1 MMISTMK
8 KNTIFFWLLLFL
20 VGILDSNFSAAAV
33 EESITTTKTNTKNNA
48 NTSIPHYSLPPCS
61 RDERQIFVNSHNYIM
76 CAPICTDNENCP
88 LDVPKGITMVRMGK
102 AICVPKENDL
112 TRHCTAMHASLTN
125 MYAFEHFTFLLFF
138 LLPFSSS
145 SSKEP
150 ICGLENLG
158 GDLFCGIY
166 CIPNSEDRGIPVEN
180 ENNDDDGCGPS
191 MTCRD
196 LGGEGVRVGVG
207 VGVGDK
213 YTGICAYNEEDCP
226 YMGKPPCKDDE
237 QAVSFLPL
245 AFKYVFCT
253 PECTG
258 GGNDA
263 CPSKSELPRGVEEE
277 ATCSLTADSG
287 QQYCSLM
294 CQPTEEEKQKS
305 KLEFEQYY
313 KNHPNEEIPRIREH
327 FGGMTIIESTIL
339 INGIRNTYVDIHH
352 DYNNNKN
359 NSSSSNSNSSN
370 SNSNKSAS
378 SCGPQMECK
387 VSGPNINHGYCMYPC
402 DGDECFGAKATS
414 NTVALRKSI
423 QRE

>member
-88 LDVPKGITMVRMGK
+88 LDVPKGITM
-102 AICVPKENDL
+102 
-112 TRHCTAMHASLTN
+112 
-125 MYAFEHFTFLLFF
+125 
-138 LLPFSSS
+138 
-145 SSKEP
+145 EP